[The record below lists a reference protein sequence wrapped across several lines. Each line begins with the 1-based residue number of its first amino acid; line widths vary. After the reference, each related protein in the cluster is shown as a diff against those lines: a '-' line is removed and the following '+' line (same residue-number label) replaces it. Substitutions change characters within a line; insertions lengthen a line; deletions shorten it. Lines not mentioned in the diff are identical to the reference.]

1 MSKFDFE
8 HKLDI
13 AWCPGCGNFP
23 LRQSIL
29 KALDELDLEPTN
41 VVFTS
46 GIGQAAKM
54 PQYIDASYFN
64 GLHGR
69 AMPVAQAIQS
79 VNPELTVI
87 AEGGDGDMYGEG
99 GNHFIHNVRRNPNLT
114 HIVHNNMIYGLTKG
128 QASPTS
134 PKGLKTS
141 VQFTGVYNEP
151 INPIVL
157 ALSLGASFIGRAF
170 TGDVEQTKEVI
181 KAAITHKGYA
191 LVDIFHPC
199 VTYNKVNTFQWYK
212 NHTFWLDE
220 SHDPSD
226 FDKAMKLA
234 QDQENMA
241 LGVLYKNENTVVFDE
256 AHPVYQNDKTPIV
269 KRKRDIKQVN
279 DALLK

>member
-41 VVFTS
+41 VVFVS

-69 AMPVAQAIQS
+69 GMPVAQAIQS
-79 VNPELTVI
+79 VNPNLVVI

-134 PKGLKTS
+134 PRGLETS
-141 VQFTGVYNEP
+141 VQFTGVYVDP
-151 INPIVL
+151 INPMAL
-157 ALSLGASFIGRAF
+157 ALSLGASFVGRAF
-170 TGDVEQTKEVI
+170 TGDVEQTKDI
-181 KAAITHKGYA
+181 LKAAIQHKGYA
-191 LVDIFHPC
+191 LVDVFHPC

-220 SHDPSD
+220 DHDPTD
-226 FDKAMKLA
+226 YDNAMKLA
-234 QDQENMA
+234 LDQENMA
-241 LGVLYKNENTVVFDE
+241 LGILYKNENKIVFDE
-256 AHPVYQNDKTPIV
+256 AHPVYKDDKTPIV
-269 KRKRDIKQVN
+269 QRKRDIKQVN
-279 DALLK
+279 DAISK

>member
-226 FDKAMKLA
+226 FDNAMKLA

-256 AHPVYQNDKTPIV
+256 AHPVYQNDKTPII